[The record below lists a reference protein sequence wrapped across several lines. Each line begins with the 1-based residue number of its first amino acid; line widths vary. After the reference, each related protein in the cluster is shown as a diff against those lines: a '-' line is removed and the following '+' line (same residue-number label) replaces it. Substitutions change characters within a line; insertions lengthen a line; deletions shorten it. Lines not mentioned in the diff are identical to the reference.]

1 MNLRNCEKRKCF
13 ENRSFLLTADLTP
26 SQRSSFSLTVMLLPP
41 RVSPQLQ
48 KSVGAGP
55 FFCSYKK
62 NFELVFLKRVKIVF
76 IPIPQAKERHR
87 SLLRVIIG
95 VNTPFDD
102 CFHIVCNSK
111 IFSLTSSPCRL
122 FVTHD

>member
-13 ENRSFLLTADLTP
+13 ENRSFLLIADLTP

-55 FFCSYKK
+55 FFVAIKK
-62 NFELVFLKRVKIVF
+62 TLN
-76 IPIPQAKERHR
+76 
-87 SLLRVIIG
+87 
-95 VNTPFDD
+95 
-102 CFHIVCNSK
+102 
-111 IFSLTSSPCRL
+111 L
-122 FVTHD
+122 FF